1 MAWIQK
7 LAKRYEK
14 LIKFFLSSGAS
25 FLVDI
30 GAYALLLKLT
40 GSLAHSLIISNVTA
54 RIISSTV
61 NYTINRN
68 LVFGHSDSIVKSAV
82 RYYLLAAGILLANTA
97 LLSFLVQ
104 TVHLPKIPAKLLVEA
119 TLFTISWL
127 VQRFLIF
134 NTDKQ

>member
-1 MAWIQK
+1 MKWFQR
-7 LAKRYEK
+7 LALKYEK
-14 LIKFFLSSGAS
+14 LIKFFLSSGVS

-30 GAYALLLKLT
+30 GAYALLLRLT
-40 GSLAHSLIISNVTA
+40 GSLANSLIISNISA

-68 LVFGHSDSIVKSAV
+68 LVFGHSDSVVKSAV
-82 RYYLLAAGILLANTA
+82 RYYLLAAGILIANTL

-104 TVHLPKIPAKLLVEA
+104 TLHIPKIPAKLLVEA
-119 TLFTISWL
+119 TLFTVSWL
-127 VQRFLIF
+127 VQRFFIF